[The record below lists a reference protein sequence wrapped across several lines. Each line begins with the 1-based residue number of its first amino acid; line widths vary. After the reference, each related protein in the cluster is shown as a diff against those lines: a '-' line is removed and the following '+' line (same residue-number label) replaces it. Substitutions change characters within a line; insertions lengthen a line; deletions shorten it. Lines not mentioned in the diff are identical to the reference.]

1 MKIIIKKR
9 TEEPEQNRFSFK
21 QFSKISKYFNG
32 YRHYFIDSK
41 ISEIIRMYET
51 NYKYS
56 VGKIMKKQLRYNQSG
71 IIFFSVNERL

>member
-32 YRHYFIDSK
+32 YRHYFMDSK
-41 ISEIIRMYET
+41 ISQILRMYET
-51 NYKYS
+51 NYKFP
-56 VGKIMKKQLRYNQSG
+56 VDKIMMKQLGSNQAG
-71 IIFFSVNERL
+71 IIFFSVNDFR